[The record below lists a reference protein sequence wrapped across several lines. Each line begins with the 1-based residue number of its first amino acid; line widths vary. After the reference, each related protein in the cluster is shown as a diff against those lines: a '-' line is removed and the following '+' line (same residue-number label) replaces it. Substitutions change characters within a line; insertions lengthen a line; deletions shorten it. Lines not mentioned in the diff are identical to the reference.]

1 MHARIFCER
10 PFVLSVLCM
19 CFGAVVPTTPVV
31 VTASACSTAV
41 GRGLASRTMVMM
53 VWLHSGQQY
62 PSSWGMVTASASS
75 STTVGVWRP
84 ACGRCNVVCL
94 YFWAAV
100 PVAYAVVTASA
111 CSAIVLVV
119 VWRPHLCY
127 RLHVFAFY
135 VVVLL
140 CFCFGFQNLTK
151 CICFVSDLEV
161 YVCAYLCERR
171 VCIALCSA
179 RQIQRLDDCLC
190 LSAFL
195 LEGSGFH
202 VA

>member
-1 MHARIFCER
+1 MHALIFCER

-75 STTVGVWRP
+75 STTVGMWRP
-84 ACGRCNVVCL
+84 ACGRCNVFCL

-111 CSAIVLVV
+111 CSANACSWSGALRHISRHSFGGQRCPCIHGLRKCLFRNRFGCGLASSCLLASSCVRVLCCCIVVFLF
-119 VWRPHLCY
+119 
-127 RLHVFAFY
+127 RLSKSH
-135 VVVLL
+135 
-140 CFCFGFQNLTK
+140 
-151 CICFVSDLEV
+151 EV
-161 YVCAYLCERR
+161 Y
-171 VCIALCSA
+171 
-179 RQIQRLDDCLC
+179 
-190 LSAFL
+190 
-195 LEGSGFH
+195 
-202 VA
+202 